1 MFLNSTV
8 NINSVLLLN
17 LDRKRASDYL
27 IQRKDKASK
36 IERSSLHSVY
46 LWINIFSTAKS

>member
-36 IERSSLHSVY
+36 IERSSLQVFLVHHSTEIV
-46 LWINIFSTAKS
+46 SG